1 MRVSIW
7 AATKQIQLKELP
19 SDLLS
24 FHLLEKMKE
33 TGHTWLQFIFAWK
46 KKNIKIQFRCCKCFN
61 KSSVTVSDKNQSQHE
76 VYVYIHTHSI
86 FITPDDCTIKT
97 QDKYCFKKGCEENL
111 SFCRNYGI
119 FLYFK
124 TRALYIRQVFLS
136 AMVGSLAN
144 MQRNAAVSHI
154 SCQKN

>member
-1 MRVSIW
+1 MSSYKTNSAQRITFRPSI
-7 AATKQIQLKELP
+7 
-19 SDLLS
+19 LS
-24 FHLLEKMKE
+24 FVRKDERNRPHLAAIYFCLE
-33 TGHTWLQFIFAWK
+33 

-124 TRALYIRQVFLS
+124 TRALYIQQVFLS

>member
-1 MRVSIW
+1 MVNFFTPISSSICILPLCSVNLSVYLW
-7 AATKQIQLKELP
+7 CTKE
-19 SDLLS
+19 
-24 FHLLEKMKE
+24 
-33 TGHTWLQFIFAWK
+33 